1 MRSRRSPTSVLVAD
15 ASVLAPA
22 VVDADGDGARIRGRF
37 RGETI
42 AGPDLLRLEVVSVL
56 RRQVRTG
63 SLTDAGAGAAIAAL
77 LDLPIVV
84 FPTAPLLI
92 RAWELRHNLSSYDA
106 CYVALAEAIGCPLL
120 TADQRLAAAPG
131 PRCPIEVV

>member
-1 MRSRRSPTSVLVAD
+1 MLVAD

-22 VVDADGDGARIRGRF
+22 VTDAGGDGARIRGRF

-63 SLTDAGAGAAIAAL
+63 SLTDAEAGAAIGAL

-84 FPTAPLLI
+84 FPTAPLLV

-131 PRCPIEVV
+131 PRCPIEVI